1 MKQLITISPD
11 VLGGTPVFFN
21 TRVPIKNLFDYI
33 KGGESLEVFLED
45 FPVVTREQVLNV
57 LSLAES
63 IVTIHMPG
71 NEAAA

>member
-33 KGGESLEVFLED
+33 KGGESLEDFLED